1 MNHTPAHGKNLFLT
15 LLVLLLVVAAASW
28 GKRLPHASIQT
39 SLAAPNQQASNLSW
53 SPASQTLE
61 IAQGEKNRTVTT
73 TLTNTGNQ
81 TETVTL
87 TTSDNFPDNEAWDTT
102 LNPNPSTALELEPG
116 GSQEFT
122 VFVSAPDTATTGDY
136 TYRLTAQTT
145 DGTQYEF
152 LLAVQTTEA
161 TATNTPAPEESSV
174 SLSTNDD
181 EKDGAAGDTVKYRMT
196 LRNTGTGTGRFR
208 ILIAQSCDDDIGG
221 CDESLSITSVDLDED
236 QSREFDVSVILP
248 DSANPDDIGRTTV
261 RAELESDSTRAE
273 EIILTTNVIEE
284 TEPTDTPT
292 RTPTHTHT
300 PTPLGRIC
308 QDIYEDDDHIDHA
321 SIIDVNVSQ
330 PRPDDLREDDD
341 PDDRRAICPAGD
353 EDWIE
358 FRAVTGKVYT
368 IDVPEMAK
376 GIDLSLELYD
386 DDGNSIAFNDDY
398 YNRPDDDTD
407 DGNYNPGPQDIR
419 PRIDSWRA
427 PADGR
432 YYIRVRDNA
441 GRGGVDRTY
450 KIQVVTESYGPTPIT
465 INEEC
470 LDHYEPDGLP
480 EQAALIV
487 SNERQRRRTLCPM
500 GDADWI
506 TFFGKT
512 GKRYFIYTDTD
523 PYRPDEDIVN
533 DTEAGA
539 DTVLVLNDRD
549 GTSMLDFNDDIFG
562 GETLDSQIEFTP
574 KVDGFYYVQIKNV
587 GDIGNQFIR
596 YDLILELCKPGQSD
610 CGRASN
616 PPTNVSNSE
625 PAATPRP
632 QPASNQGPTET
643 PNIPDE
649 EFSLDA
655 TSTPVPVSEQI
666 AAEPTE
672 TLNDLAYSHALN
684 FANPAFEREWQR
696 TELSVA
702 SARVARSWIWG
713 SAALT
718 AVEEPYQESA
728 HGVRQVQY
736 FDKGRMEINDPTLD
750 PSHPWYV
757 TFGLLAQE
765 LVLGHV
771 QVGNHTFQPRGPAE
785 LPVIGDAGKSNTPTY
800 ASFSGVVGVPAPDLT
815 GEDALDSLS
824 RDGSVGVYDGVR
836 RPEARL
842 VHFTPDSGH
851 NIPLVF
857 WRFLNAHG
865 EVYQDGGYTIGP
877 LVNWARVVGYPTSE
891 PYWITAPIDG
901 VSHDVLVQIYQRRVL
916 FYIPDKPPGKQVEMN
931 DIGRDYYQWR
941 YGQSLP

>member
-1 MNHTPAHGKNLFLT
+1 MNHTPAHLKNLFLT
-15 LLVLLLVVAAASW
+15 LLVLGLVVAAASW
-28 GKRLPHASIQT
+28 TRPFPPDSIPT
-39 SLAAPNQQASNLSW
+39 SLAAPHQQASTLSW
-53 SPASQTLE
+53 SPASQTLQ
-61 IAQGEKNRTVTT
+61 IAQGEKNRTVNT
-73 TLTNTGNQ
+73 TLLNTGNQ
-81 TETVTL
+81 TETITIA
-87 TTSDNFPDNEAWDTT
+87 TSDNFPDTEAWDTT
-102 LNPNPSTALELEPG
+102 LNPNPAEALVLEPG
-116 GSQEFT
+116 SSQEFT
-122 VFVSAPDTATTGDY
+122 VFISAPDNATTGDY
-136 TYRLTAQTT
+136 TYRLTATTT

-152 LLAVQTTEA
+152 LLAIQTTQA
-161 TATNTPAPEESSV
+161 TPTNTPAPELAGVNLTTS
-174 SLSTNDD
+174 DD
-181 EKDGAAGDTVKYRMT
+181 EKDGAPGDTVKYRLT
-196 LRNTGTGTGRFR
+196 LRNTGTGRGQFR
-208 ILIAQSCDDDIGG
+208 IFIAQSCDDSIGG
-221 CDESLSITSVDLDED
+221 CDESLSITNVELDAD
-236 QSREFDVSVILP
+236 QSRDFDVSVILP
-248 DSANPDDIGRTTV
+248 ESANPNDVARTTV
-261 RAELESDSTRAE
+261 RAELESDTTIAE

-292 RTPTHTHT
+292 KTPTHTHT

-308 QDIYEDDDHIDHA
+308 QDIYEDDNHIDHA
-321 SIIDVNVSQ
+321 SMIDVNVSQ

-341 PDDRRAICPAGD
+341 PDDRRAICPPGD

-358 FRAVTGKVYT
+358 FRAVTGKIYT
-368 IDVPEMAK
+368 IDIPEMAK

-386 DDGNSIAFNDDY
+386 EDGNSIAFNDDY

-407 DGNYNPGPQDIR
+407 DGNYNPGPTDIR
-419 PRIDSWRA
+419 PRIDSWRP

-441 GRGGVDRTY
+441 SRGGVDRTY
-450 KIQVVTESYGPTPIT
+450 KIQVLTESYGPTPIT

-487 SNERQRRRTLCPM
+487 SNERQRNRTLCPM

-523 PYRPDEDIVN
+523 PYRPSEDLVN
-533 DTEAGA
+533 DAEAGA

-549 GTSMLDFNDDIFG
+549 GTSMIEFNDNIFG

-596 YDLILELCKPGQSD
+596 YDLVLELCKPGQSD

-616 PPTNVSNSE
+616 PPTSASNPGSS
-625 PAATPRP
+625 ATPQP
-632 QPASNQGPTET
+632 QPASNQGPTAT
-643 PNIPDE
+643 PNIPDD
-649 EFSLDA
+649 EFTLDPTS
-655 TSTPVPVSEQI
+655 TSTPVPAQVN
-666 AAEPTE
+666 AEPTSA
-672 TLNDLAYSHALN
+672 LNDLAYSHALN
-684 FANPAFEREWQR
+684 FASPAFEREWQR

-702 SARVARSWIWG
+702 SQRVARAWIWG
-713 SAALT
+713 AEALA

-750 PSHPWYV
+750 PTHPWYV
-757 TFGLLAQE
+757 TFGLLSQE
-765 LVLGHV
+765 LVLGRI
-771 QVGNHTFQPRGPAE
+771 QVGDHTFQPRSPAE
-785 LPVIGDAGKSNTPTY
+785 LPIIGDADDTDVPTY

-815 GEDALDSLS
+815 GEDVLDRLS
-824 RDGSVGVYDGVR
+824 RDGQVGTYAGVR

-842 VHFTPDSGH
+842 VHFSPDSGH

-865 EVYQDGGYTIGP
+865 EVYQDGSYGIGP
-877 LVNWARVVGYPTSE
+877 LVNWARLVGYPTSE
-891 PYWITAPIDG
+891 PYWITAQIDG
-901 VSHDVLVQIYQRRVL
+901 VQRDVMVQIYQRRVL
-916 FYIPDKPPGKQVEMN
+916 FYMPDKPPGKQVEMS

-941 YGQSLP
+941 YGKSLR